1 MTDERIQAKRFAFLG
16 AGIIAGVFIERLLN
30 ARLAAPDTILATDI
44 DPAKL
49 EDLNK
54 RFGIKTSL
62 KNRDGADFGEI
73 IFLAIPP
80 GTVKAVLS
88 ESCSSLRSDQII
100 VSLAAAVPVWLME
113 SVLSKDVPVVRV
125 IPNTPSLIRA
135 GVNPYVIG
143 KHVSGDQAGTI
154 ERLLGVFGCAV
165 RIEEKEMNVATAL
178 TAVGPTYVLPIMHA
192 LASAAE
198 SKGIEPQLAMV
209 MVAELVAGTARLV
222 RETGRE
228 PEELKLMIGS
238 RTLDEGQASLLFAN
252 AFTRA
257 VEMITASERKL
268 TA

>member
-1 MTDERIQAKRFAFLG
+1 MTDDRIQAKRFAFLG

-49 EDLNK
+49 EALNK

-113 SVLSKDVPVVRV
+113 SVLCKDVPVVRV
-125 IPNTPSLIRA
+125 IPNTPSLIGA
-135 GVNPYVIG
+135 GVNPYVLG

-154 ERLLGVFGCAV
+154 ERLLGVFGSAV
-165 RIEEKEMNVATAL
+165 RIEEKEMNAATAL

-198 SKGIEPQLAMV
+198 SKGIERQLAMV
-209 MVAELVAGTARLV
+209 MVADLVAGTARLV

-228 PEELKLMIGS
+228 PEELKLMIGT
-238 RTLDEGQASLLFAN
+238 RTLDEGQASLLFAS

-257 VEMITASERKL
+257 VEKISASERKL